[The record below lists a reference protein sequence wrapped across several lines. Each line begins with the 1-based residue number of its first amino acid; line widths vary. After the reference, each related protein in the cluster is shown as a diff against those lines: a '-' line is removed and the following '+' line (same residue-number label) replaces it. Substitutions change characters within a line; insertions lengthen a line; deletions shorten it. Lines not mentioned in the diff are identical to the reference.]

1 MKKLEI
7 ITRPEKLVVLK
18 EILTAHDCNGMTIF
32 SVMGCGTQRGLAGL
46 IRRLATNMNLITKIQ
61 VNAVVPDDKLEPL
74 LADIH
79 EKVATG
85 SIGDGKVFIQDVQDA
100 MRIRTGERGINA
112 IC

>member
-18 EILTAHDCNGMTIF
+18 DILVAHDCNGMTIF

-46 IRRLATNMNLITKIQ
+46 IRRLATNMNLLSKMQ
-61 VNAVVPDDKLEPL
+61 VNAVVADDKLEPL
-74 LADIH
+74 LADIQ

-85 SIGDGKVFIQDVQDA
+85 RIGDGKVFIFDVPDA
-100 MRIRTGERGINA
+100 MRIRTGERGLSA
-112 IC
+112 IS